1 MKRYVFDSYAL
12 IAFFEN
18 EQGADIVEN
27 ALRELITKKAF
38 GWMSVINWGE
48 VYYSTYRE
56 LGIEMAEKAISQ
68 IKMYPIE
75 IVDADQGLTKDAA
88 LLKSRY
94 RVAYA
99 DCFAVALANKMK
111 AIVLTGDPEF
121 KALQKN
127 VEVLWIIS

>member
-18 EQGADIVEN
+18 EQGANIVEN

-56 LGIEMAEKAISQ
+56 LGVEMAEKAISQ

-99 DCFAVALANKMK
+99 ECFAVALANKMK
-111 AIVLTGDPEF
+111 AVVLTGDPEF

-127 VEVLWIIS
+127 VEVLWITS